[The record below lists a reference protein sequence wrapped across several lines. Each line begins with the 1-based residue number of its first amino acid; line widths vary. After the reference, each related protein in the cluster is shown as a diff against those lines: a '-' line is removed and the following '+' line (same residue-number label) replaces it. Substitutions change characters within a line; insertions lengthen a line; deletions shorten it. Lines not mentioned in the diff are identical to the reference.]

1 MIKQRNLAI
10 CVILSIVTCGLYS
23 LYWFICLSDDVNSLS
38 EKEGTSGVAAVLLTI
53 ITCGL
58 YGLYWSY
65 MQGEKLD
72 KIKTNRG
79 IPSSN
84 SGVLY
89 LILSL
94 LSVGIISYILMQNE
108 INKLV

>member
-1 MIKQRNLAI
+1 MIQQKNLAI
-10 CVILSIVTCGLYS
+10 CVILCFVTCGIYPI
-23 LYWFICLSDDVNSLS
+23 YWFVCLTDDVNCLS
-38 EKEGTSGVAAVLLTI
+38 ENSGTSGIMALLLSI
-53 ITCGL
+53 VTCGL

-65 MQGEKLD
+65 MQGEKID
-72 KIKTNRG
+72 AIKTRRG

-94 LSVGIISYILMQNE
+94 ISVGLISYILMQNE